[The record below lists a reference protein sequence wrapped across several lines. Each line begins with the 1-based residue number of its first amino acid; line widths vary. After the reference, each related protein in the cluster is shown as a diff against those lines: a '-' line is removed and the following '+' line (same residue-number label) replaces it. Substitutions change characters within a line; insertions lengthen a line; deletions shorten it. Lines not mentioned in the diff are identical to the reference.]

1 MQTSYAINPVAG
13 NNGQIS
19 SGRPSD
25 VITAVTEGTLVKAGL
40 FLVAGATAE
49 SAKAPAA
56 TWASTPEKMRGIC
69 VLDPARVDP
78 TSYAAGETISVLR
91 KGTIWVTFEPD
102 TTPTVDTP
110 VFARITA
117 NGAGKLTL
125 GAIRANADTANAV
138 AIPNCYFRQV
148 VGTLAEI
155 EINI

>member
-19 SGRPSD
+19 SGRMSD
-25 VITAVTEGTLVKAGL
+25 VITCVTEGTLVKAGL

-56 TWASTPEKMRGIC
+56 SWASTPQTMRGIC
-69 VLDPARVDP
+69 ILDPARVDP
-78 TSYAAGETISVLR
+78 TSYVAGETISVLR

-102 TTPTVDTP
+102 TTPAVDSP

-125 GAIRANADTANAV
+125 GAIRANADTANAIQV
-138 AIPNCYFRQV
+138 TGAYFRQV
-148 VGTLAEI
+148 IGTLAEV

>member
-1 MQTSYAINPVAG
+1 MQTSYANNPVAG

-25 VITAVTEGTLVKAGL
+25 VISCVTEGTLVKAGL

-56 TWASTPEKMRGIC
+56 TWASTPQTMRGIC

-78 TSYAAGETISVLR
+78 TSYIAGESISVLR

-102 TTPTVDTP
+102 TPPTVDSP

-117 NGAGKLTL
+117 NGAGKLVL
-125 GAIRANADTANAV
+125 GSIRANADSGNAV
-138 AIPNCYFRQV
+138 QVTGAYFRQV
-148 VGTLAEI
+148 VGTLAEV
-155 EINI
+155 EINL